1 MNSMIRQVENKL
13 RKRVRGKEETGVAR
27 YVVRDCIRVGQQQSC
42 VSYVGTIARN
52 KPAYGDSH

>member
-1 MNSMIRQVENKL
+1 MNSMMRQVENKL

-42 VSYVGTIARN
+42 VSYVGNNR
-52 KPAYGDSH
+52 KK